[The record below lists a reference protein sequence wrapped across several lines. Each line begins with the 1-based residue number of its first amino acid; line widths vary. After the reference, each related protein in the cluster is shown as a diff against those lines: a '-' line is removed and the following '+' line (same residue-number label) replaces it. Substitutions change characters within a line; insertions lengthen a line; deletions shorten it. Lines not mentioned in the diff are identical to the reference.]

1 MLMTLPPTARLED
14 AEGVAV
20 AEQEL
25 RRVNLGGGTTATLED
40 QQTLQTA
47 GCVRTTLSDSSKD
60 VH

>member
-47 GCVRTTLSDSSKD
+47 GCVRTTLRQ
-60 VH
+60 